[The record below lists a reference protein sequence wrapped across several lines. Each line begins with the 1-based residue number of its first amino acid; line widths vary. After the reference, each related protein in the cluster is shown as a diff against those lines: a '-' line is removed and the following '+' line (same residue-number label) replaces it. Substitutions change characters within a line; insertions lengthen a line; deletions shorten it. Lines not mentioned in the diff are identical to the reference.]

1 MYSPP
6 GLVCCVDVDGKF
18 LSAWETAFWKVLCM
32 RSVYMLFMCVLMC
45 AAPEPAHA
53 YIGPGAGF
61 AVAGSFLVLFAAV
74 ASAGIVLITWPV
86 RACVRML
93 RFRKIYARSRISR
106 AIVLGFD
113 GMDFALT
120 SKMIEE
126 GKLPNFAAL
135 RDLGCFRPLRS
146 TIPPISPVAWSSFQ
160 TGVNPGKHNIFDF
173 LTRDL
178 QTYAPRLSSSE
189 IRGAAR
195 TLRLGKY
202 VLPLGRP
209 DIRLLRKSTPFWK
222 ILGDNGIFS
231 SIIRVPIT
239 FPPEKFY
246 GVQLSAMCAPDL
258 RGSQGIFSYFTTA
271 PPAEGESTG
280 GEITRVAKNGSTIT
294 ASLLGPDDPLH
305 TEHAQLTCPFSVVL
319 NGSSQAELR
328 INGSHYVLRVG
339 SYSPWIPVVFTAS
352 FGRNILGICR
362 FLLREI
368 EPEFRLYVTPV
379 QIDPAKPVMPI
390 SHPGIYSTYLSKN
403 QGRFATLGL
412 AEDSWA
418 LNNRC
423 LDDDGFLE
431 QCRQN
436 DAEREVMFF
445 DTLAKTSRGLCVCV
459 FDGTDR
465 VQHSFWREL
474 DPLHPSHNGGY
485 EPPDVS
491 AIEKAYLNA
500 DRIVGE
506 AMRRCRDDRTLFMVI
521 SDHGFNT
528 FRYGV
533 DLNRW
538 LEENGYLV
546 LKEQGRGQKN
556 LSGIDWTRSR
566 AFAVGLAGIYL
577 NLTGREAGGIVDPG
591 AEAAALREEIAAK
604 LCALHD
610 TRHDGQPVVKKVYN
624 AVQTYAGPYK
634 QDAPDLL
641 VGFHIGYRAS
651 WETAVG
657 QVTDRVFHDN
667 MKAWSG
673 DHCVDQSLVPGI
685 LFCNRRVEEAAPRL
699 LDIGPTIMNLFGVD
713 VPAHMDGRPWDVG
726 GPAGAHVQKGTS

>member
-1 MYSPP
+1 MF
-6 GLVCCVDVDGKF
+6 C
-18 LSAWETAFWKVLCM
+18 AHKV
-32 RSVYMLFMCVLMC
+32 RMLFMCILIFC
-45 AAPEPAHA
+45 TAKPAYA

-61 AVAGSFLVLFAAV
+61 AVAGSFLVVFAAV
-74 ASAGIVLITWPV
+74 ASAGIILVTWPV
-86 RACVRML
+86 RAVVRAL
-93 RFRKIYARSRISR
+93 RFRKVYARSRIKR

-113 GMDFALT
+113 GMDFSLT

-135 RDLGCFRPLRS
+135 REQGCFKPLRS

-173 LTRDL
+173 LTRDA
-178 QTYAPRLSSSE
+178 QTYAPRLSSSD
-189 IRGAAR
+189 IHAAAR
-195 TLRLGKY
+195 CLRIGKY
-202 VLPLGRP
+202 TIPIGRP
-209 DIRLLRKSTPFWK
+209 DIRLLRKSIPFWK
-222 ILGDNGIFS
+222 LLGKSGIFS
-231 SIIRVPIT
+231 TIIRVPIT

-246 GVQLSAMCAPDL
+246 GVQLSGMCAPDV

-271 PPAEGESTG
+271 APAGDDSTG
-280 GEITRVAKNGSTIT
+280 GEVTRVVKQGSTI
-294 ASLLGPDDPLH
+294 AAALQGPDDPLLS
-305 TEHAQLTCPFSVVL
+305 ERVSLTCPFTVAL
-319 NGSSQAELR
+319 NGPHAAD
-328 INGSHYVLRVG
+328 LRVG
-339 SYSPWIPVVFTAS
+339 GARYRLSVGAYSPWIPVEFRAAL
-352 FGRNILGICR
+352 GRKISGICR
-362 FLLREI
+362 FLLQET

-390 SHPGIYSTYLSKN
+390 SHPRMYATYLAKN
-403 QGRFATLGL
+403 QGRYATLGL

-423 LDDDGFLE
+423 LDDEGFLE
-431 QCRQN
+431 QCRGN
-436 DAEREVMFF
+436 DRERERMFF
-445 DTLAKTSRGLCVCV
+445 DALEKTGRGLCVCV

-474 DPLHPSHNGGY
+474 DPRHPAHNGAY
-485 EPPDVS
+485 EPPAVS
-491 AIEKAYLNA
+491 AIEAAYLNA

-506 AMRRCRDDRTLFMVI
+506 TLQRCRDGHTLLMVI

-528 FRYGV
+528 FRFGV

-546 LKEQGRGQKN
+546 LKQQGRGMKN
-556 LSGIDWTRSR
+556 LAGIDWTRTR

-577 NLTGREAGGIVDPG
+577 NLKERESGGIVDQG
-591 AEAAALREEIAAK
+591 AEAEALREEIAAK
-604 LCALHD
+604 LCGLCD
-610 TRHDGQPVVKKVYN
+610 PRHEGQPVVKQVYN
-624 AVQTYAGPYK
+624 AHKTYAGPYK

-657 QVTDRVFHDN
+657 QVTDCVFHDN
-667 MKAWSG
+667 MKCWSG
-673 DHCVDQSLVPGI
+673 DHCIDQSLVPGI
-685 LFCNRRVEEAAPRL
+685 LFCNRTVEDTAPRL

-713 VPAHMDGRPWDVG
+713 VPAHMDGKPWTVG
-726 GPAGAHVQKGTS
+726 GASGTRAQEGAS

>member
-1 MYSPP
+1 MRILSILISFF
-6 GLVCCVDVDGKF
+6 LV
-18 LSAWETAFWKVLCM
+18 AFFAV
-32 RSVYMLFMCVLMC
+32 
-45 AAPEPAHA
+45 PAYA

-61 AVAGSFLVLFAAV
+61 AVAGSFLVIFAAV
-74 ASAGIVLITWPV
+74 ISAVIILITWPV
-86 RACVRML
+86 RALIRAI
-93 RFRKIYARSRISR
+93 RFRNVYSRARIRR

-113 GMDFALT
+113 GMDYALT
-120 SKMIEE
+120 TKLIDE

-135 RDLGCFRPLRS
+135 RDQGCFKPLRS

-178 QTYAPRLSSSE
+178 QTYMPKLSSSE

-202 VLPLGRP
+202 TLPLGRP

-246 GVQLSAMCAPDL
+246 GVQLSGMCAPDL

-271 PPAEGESTG
+271 PPVEGDSTG
-280 GEITRVAKNGSTIT
+280 GEVTRVARTGSTIE
-294 ASLLGPDDPLH
+294 AALLGPDDPMLK
-305 TEHAQLTCPFSVVL
+305 AAAPLTCPFTVVL
-319 NGSSQAELR
+319 NDTDAE
-328 INGSHYVLRVG
+328 LRVG
-339 SYSPWIPVVFTAS
+339 SSRYTLIVGSYSEWIPVVFRAS
-352 FGRNILGICR
+352 LGVKVTGICR
-362 FLLREI
+362 FLLQETQ
-368 EPEFRLYVTPV
+368 PEFRLYVTPV
-379 QIDPAKPVMPI
+379 QIDPVKPVMPV
-390 SHPGIYSTYLSKN
+390 SHPRIYSTYLAKN
-403 QGRFATLGL
+403 QGRYATLGL

-423 LDDDGFLE
+423 LDDEGFLE

-436 DAEREVMFF
+436 DHERELMFF
-445 DTLAKTSRGLCVCV
+445 DALEKTNRGLCVCV

-465 VQHSFWREL
+465 VQHSFWRQL
-474 DPLHPSHNGGY
+474 DPLHPAHKGDFH
-485 EPPDVS
+485 PPKVS
-491 AIEKAYLNA
+491 AIEEAYRNA

-506 AMRRCRDDRTLFMVI
+506 TMHTCRDSQTLLMVI

-533 DLNRW
+533 DLNVW
-538 LEENGYLV
+538 LEEHGYLV
-546 LKEQGRGQKN
+546 LKEQGRGLKN
-556 LSGIDWTRSR
+556 LAGIDWSRTR
-566 AFAVGLAGIYL
+566 AFAVGLAGVYL
-577 NLTGREAGGIVDPG
+577 NLKGREAGGIVDPG
-591 AEAAALREEIAAK
+591 AEAAELRDEIAAK
-604 LCALHD
+604 LNTLTDPQHD
-610 TRHDGQPVVKKVYN
+610 DQPVVKQVYN
-624 AVQTYAGPYK
+624 AVKTYAGPYK
-634 QDAPDLL
+634 HDAPDLL

-657 QVTDRVFHDN
+657 QVTDQLFHPN
-667 MKAWSG
+667 LKAWSG

-685 LFCNRRVEEAAPRL
+685 LFCNRSVEDTAPRL
-699 LDIGPTIMNLFGVD
+699 LDIGPTIMKQFGVD
-713 VPAHMDGRPWDVG
+713 VPAHMDGKAWSVG
-726 GPAGAHVQKGTS
+726 DAPAQQSE